1 MQKRSHS
8 LTEEESDH
16 MKLSRVTPMWE
27 EACVF
32 VKLLT
37 LASGISGYQRNTAV
51 EII

>member
-8 LTEEESDH
+8 LTEEENDH

-27 EACVF
+27 EFCIF

-37 LASGISGYQRNTAV
+37 LTGGISGYQRNTDV

>member
-8 LTEEESDH
+8 LTEEENDH

-27 EACVF
+27 EVCIF

-37 LASGISGYQRNTAV
+37 LAGGISGYQRNTDV
-51 EII
+51 KII

>member
-8 LTEEESDH
+8 LTEEKDDH

-27 EACVF
+27 KAC

-37 LASGISGYQRNTAV
+37 LAGGISGYQRNTAV

>member
-8 LTEEESDH
+8 LTEEKDDH

-27 EACVF
+27 KACVF

-37 LASGISGYQRNTAV
+37 LAGGISGYKRNTAV